1 MAFGKLVDSETSGA
15 LPFIDVQGTQV
26 LIEGQGEGQGSQTV
40 VCIHGW
46 PDSYRLWDYTVDSL
60 KDQHCCV
67 RFTLPGF
74 EGPPQGRALS
84 LAELTARL
92 LAIVDAVSPGQPVTL
107 LLHDWGCV
115 FGYELAARH
124 PERVARIVAV
134 DIGDARSPEF
144 LRSLSAQ
151 QKLMLVFYQVWLAN
165 CWVLGR
171 FVNVRIANYWTRLM
185 ARMMRCPAPPDSI
198 YWTMNYPYAMTWLGV
213 GGGLRSLADFKPHC
227 SMLYLYG
234 QRKPFMFH
242 SQQWLNHL
250 NATPGSKAQGFKA
263 GHWVMLD
270 KPQEFVAEVREWLAD

>member
-1 MAFGKLVDSETSGA
+1 MEKIT
-15 LPFIDVQGTQV
+15 VQGTEV
-26 LIEGQGEGQGSQTV
+26 LIEGQGPQTV

-46 PDSYRLWDYTVDSL
+46 PDTHHLWDRTVSAL
-60 KDQHCCV
+60 KDAHRCV

-74 EGPPQGRALS
+74 ESPPQGSSLS
-84 LAELTARL
+84 TNDLTARL
-92 LAIVDAVSPGQPVTL
+92 LAIVNAVSPSAPVTL

-144 LRSLSAQ
+144 LKSLSAK
-151 QKLMLVFYQVWLAN
+151 QKLMLVFYQVWLAK

-171 FVNVRIANYWTRLM
+171 FVNARFANYWTRMM

-198 YWTMNYPYAMTWLGV
+198 HWTMNYPYAMTWLGL

-227 SMLYLYG
+227 PVLYLYG

-242 SQQWLNHL
+242 SQQWLDRL
-250 NATPGSKAQGFKA
+250 NATPGSKVQGLQA

-270 KPQEFVAEVREWLAD
+270 KPQEFVAVVRKWLGG